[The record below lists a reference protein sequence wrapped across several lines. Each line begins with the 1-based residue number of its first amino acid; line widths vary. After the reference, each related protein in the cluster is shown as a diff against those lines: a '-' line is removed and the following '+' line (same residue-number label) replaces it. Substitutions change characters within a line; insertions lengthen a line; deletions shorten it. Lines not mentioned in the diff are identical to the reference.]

1 MIPRKPQR
9 KRKGSLERDLTDYL
23 PPFPCCPLRP
33 EKTLG
38 WVGRGERGF
47 TSWGCPQGADYGC
60 IPEVAL
66 APRTAFQSTAWVPT
80 RLPKTGRPA
89 GWCAGTRA
97 HVSRPGW
104 VGPPMP
110 RRLSHQARSSSNPST
125 ARRPHTHRLRRARW
139 EPLAEAK
146 RTAVYPRSLCSDA
159 GCCKEQTRPPCAL
172 PELCIPPAC
181 SILTCHSILDKTRA
195 HCSLSQGWDRCEELE
210 KHLTRTENQNK
221 TRAKPRCKSAW
232 TEDPVPD
239 AVPSR
244 YPEVC
249 RKDTPF
255 CRPVLNH
262 LHRLVWLVF
271 HLPAGSHSHGL
282 CSCVTT
288 AQGVP
293 CNLP

>member
-1 MIPRKPQR
+1 MPLKEASVQSSRQNQGLVHMIPRKPQR

-110 RRLSHQARSSSNPST
+110 RRLSHQARSSSNHST

-159 GCCKEQTRPPCAL
+159 GCCKGRPGRPVHFPSSASRQPAPSSPATQFLTRPGPTA
-172 PELCIPPAC
+172 P
-181 SILTCHSILDKTRA
+181 
-195 HCSLSQGWDRCEELE
+195 
-210 KHLTRTENQNK
+210 
-221 TRAKPRCKSAW
+221 
-232 TEDPVPD
+232 
-239 AVPSR
+239 
-244 YPEVC
+244 Y
-249 RKDTPF
+249 RKD
-255 CRPVLNH
+255 
-262 LHRLVWLVF
+262 
-271 HLPAGSHSHGL
+271 GI
-282 CSCVTT
+282 
-288 AQGVP
+288 GVRS
-293 CNLP
+293 

>member
-1 MIPRKPQR
+1 MHPRSGSGSPHRFPEHSLGSDSPPEDGAPSWVVRRDSGSRLPPRLGWTPYAAPPQPP
-9 KRKGSLERDLTDYL
+9 GSLVEQ
-23 PPFPCCPLRP
+23 PLH
-33 EKTLG
+33 
-38 WVGRGERGF
+38 
-47 TSWGCPQGADYGC
+47 
-60 IPEVAL
+60 
-66 APRTAFQSTAWVPT
+66 
-80 RLPKTGRPA
+80 RPA
-89 GWCAGTRA
+89 PPHPPAPP
-97 HVSRPGW
+97 RPLGASSGGQANRSLPAEL
-104 VGPPMP
+104 VLR
-110 RRLSHQARSSSNPST
+110 RRLLQ
-125 ARRPHTHRLRRARW
+125 
-139 EPLAEAK
+139 
-146 RTAVYPRSLCSDA
+146 
-159 GCCKEQTRPPCAL
+159 GQTRPPCAL

-293 CNLP
+293 CNLPYPRRIPASILSYSLRRFKRLGCGLLP